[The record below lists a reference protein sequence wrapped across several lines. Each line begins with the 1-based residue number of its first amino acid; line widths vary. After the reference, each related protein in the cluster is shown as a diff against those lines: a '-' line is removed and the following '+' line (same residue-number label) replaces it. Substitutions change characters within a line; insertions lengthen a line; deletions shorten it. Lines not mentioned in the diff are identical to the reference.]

1 VKVIDNI
8 LQLPKKFRLFN
19 VKNYAEAVNLAGTV
33 NHVDAWYIERKD
45 YKASSAYLVI
55 VVEA

>member
-1 VKVIDNI
+1 MKVVDNI

-19 VKNYAEAVNLAGTV
+19 VKNYAEAQQIASTI
-33 NHVDAWYIERKD
+33 NHVDAWFIDRKD
-45 YKASSAYLVI
+45 YKASSAYLII